1 MNWKVTS
8 VLEYMIDRDPC
19 IVGRIGAG
27 PQRYE
32 LYPTTPPP
40 SSQPSQACEVRVLLS
55 SLPHVLCRTCQPT
68 TRRELCIW
76 VSIISVLLASLVCF
90 LLGLFFYFF
99 PKLTQ
104 VGSFYDP
111 LVFKI
116 VASGYT
122 GKRLIFVFCTK
133 NSNFATVVVIVF
145 Q

>member
-1 MNWKVTS
+1 M
-8 VLEYMIDRDPC
+8 
-19 IVGRIGAG
+19 G
-27 PQRYE
+27 
-32 LYPTTPPP
+32 LYN
-40 SSQPSQACEVRVLLS
+40 LS
-55 SLPHVLCRTCQPT
+55 
-68 TRRELCIW
+68 
-76 VSIISVLLASLVCF
+76 ASGFPRLF
-90 LLGLFFYFF
+90 PFGSFFFYFF